1 MSWYLWEKSPLP
13 LSQYWSNENTVCVL
27 SCSVMSNSLRS
38 HGLWSRSLLCPWNFP
53 GKITGV
59 GCHFLLQ
66 ETFWT
71 QESNP
76 CLLQLLHWQMDSLPL
91 HHLGSPRDIN
101 FIFKNICYYKKRSS
115 RLTAHK
121 TVTNIY
127 YTNLICFYHEFKNFI

>member
-1 MSWYLWEKSPLP
+1 
-13 LSQYWSNENTVCVL
+13 
-27 SCSVMSNSLRS
+27 MSNSLRS

-127 YTNLICFYHEFKNFI
+127 YTNLICFYHEFKNFNQKFYVQQHLKGSLID